1 MVRFEIQYN
10 HQSSGVP
17 LTGSITLAKT
27 EKNGFVT
34 INVTEFGIDKTSMR
48 FYPANGYDTILPVDE
63 RTFSEI
69 KNNLRTAYEM
79 VNFNTTH
86 YIWIDTEVDR
96 PCRNL
101 NLVELGRLELNLTRP
116 RS

>member
-1 MVRFEIQYN
+1 MVRLEIEYD

-17 LTGSITLAKT
+17 LTGTITLAKT
-27 EKNGFVT
+27 DKNGFVT
-34 INVTEFGIDKTSMR
+34 INVTEFVIDKTSIR
-48 FYPANGYDTILPVDE
+48 FIPANGYDTILPVDE

-69 KNNLRTAYEM
+69 QNNLRTAYNM

-86 YIWIDTEVDR
+86 YIWIDTEVSR

-101 NLVELGRLELNLTRP
+101 NLVELGRLELSTRP